1 MIPSWRWRNDSS
13 SGKRGSSSL
22 SITATDKSYGL
33 SGKARLNDMWTC
45 RFTTGAL
52 APDKLKTR
60 PGNSPE
66 MPFEMCGK

>member
-1 MIPSWRWRNDSS
+1 
-13 SGKRGSSSL
+13 
-22 SITATDKSYGL
+22 
-33 SGKARLNDMWTC
+33 MWTC